1 MDSTIQLFIFAI
13 ALFGIGSWGQKQEH
27 WNYKVFVFGFALP
40 AGFFFGWSVMRLV
53 FPYFNIVEQLVIVGG
68 VSLTMAGLA
77 AVVLHHTK
85 LN

>member
-1 MDSTIQLFIFAI
+1 MGGSMQLFVFAI
-13 ALFGIGSWGQKQEH
+13 LLFGIGSWGQRREH
-27 WNYKVFVFGFALP
+27 WNYRLFVFGFALP
-40 AGFFFGWSVMRLV
+40 AGFFFGWSMIRLM
-53 FPYFNIVEQLVIVGG
+53 FPYFNIVEQLAIVGG